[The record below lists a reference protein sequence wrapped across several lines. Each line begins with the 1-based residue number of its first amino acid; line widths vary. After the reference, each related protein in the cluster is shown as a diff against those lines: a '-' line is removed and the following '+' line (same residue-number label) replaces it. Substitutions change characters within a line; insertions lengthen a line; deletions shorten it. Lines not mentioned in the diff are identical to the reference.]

1 MNEWREDLIL
11 LIPVI
16 SAVIGAL
23 TAFTFNL
30 ILGRSGGIKIMQQD
44 LYITNPEDAF
54 EFYEKRKGKREYSVD
69 FYHYSKQFQVMNI
82 ELLVMNTSATPKI
95 IIDLSCTVTTQNNI
109 FFNNELFKVE
119 KYEEGILREEENKNY
134 NEDMKIQYLALGAG
148 EVKII
153 KSVIFIDT
161 NVEIDDE
168 GYEEIKMAK
177 LQYINPR
184 SNFWGIKKKEKLKL
198 DLGKSIAI
206 SEYEE

>member
-109 FFNNELFKVE
+109 FFN
-119 KYEEGILREEENKNY
+119 
-134 NEDMKIQYLALGAG
+134 
-148 EVKII
+148 
-153 KSVIFIDT
+153 
-161 NVEIDDE
+161 
-168 GYEEIKMAK
+168 
-177 LQYINPR
+177 
-184 SNFWGIKKKEKLKL
+184 
-198 DLGKSIAI
+198 
-206 SEYEE
+206 